1 MLNITIDSK
10 QIQAAEGTTIL
21 QAAREAGIAIP
32 TLCYLEG
39 INDIGACRLCIVEVE
54 GQSRL
59 VAS

>member
-32 TLCYLEG
+32 TLCYLDG
-39 INDIGACRLCIVEVE
+39 VNDIGA
-54 GQSRL
+54 SR
-59 VAS
+59 